1 VRVALLGDVHA
12 NLAALEAVLA
22 DAHRRN
28 VDAVWNVG
36 DLVGYGPQPDE
47 VIKRLRRENAVSIAG
62 NYDVKV
68 LAVGQGK
75 PPKAKVP
82 EKRLAFYWAW
92 EHLSKS
98 SRQYLDSLSEE
109 ARFELEGRKILLTH
123 GSPADREEYIGEQ
136 TSEKRLGEL
145 ADIAGADVIIS
156 GHKHRPAQREYSGY
170 MFVNTG
176 SVGRPDDGDPRAA
189 YAILDIKLRRFSV
202 VHHRVRYDV
211 RKTVAEIRR
220 HKLPE
225 LFAQML
231 FKGESLDK
239 LQGGYS
245 NGERQPFDA
254 AAGGGDQRLEAVL
267 ELAQASD
274 YEVEHTH
281 QVTRLALM
289 LFNETQSFH
298 RLGPQERFKLQCAA
312 LLHDIGY
319 VAGSKSHHKQALR
332 IILASD
338 LLPFKRRERLIIG
351 SIARYHRKALPST
364 RHKHFARLD
373 REDRRRVEVLAA
385 ILSLVDSLDSSHRS
399 LVHTLTCTFTPRK
412 AILHCVVLGL
422 YEEWRQRVFE
432 KGLLFEQVFGRKLVL
447 EWEHKVRP
455 GAVLAPGQLEA
466 FESGPF
472 PVPRSVAVPVQR
484 NSPLDRKPHRSG

>member
-1 VRVALLGDVHA
+1 VKVALLGDIHA

-75 PPKAKVP
+75 PPKAKAP

-92 EHLSKS
+92 EHLSRS
-98 SRQYLDSLSEE
+98 SRRYLEGLAEE

-123 GSPADREEYIGEQ
+123 GSPADREEYIGER

-145 ADIAGADVIIS
+145 AQIAGADIIIS
-156 GHKHRPAQREYSGY
+156 GHKHRPAQREYGGY
-170 MFVNTG
+170 LFVNTG

-189 YAILDIKLRRFSV
+189 YAILDIKPRRFSV
-202 VHHRVRYDV
+202 TPYRVRYDV

-220 HKLPE
+220 QKLPE

-231 FKGESLDK
+231 LKGASLDQ
-239 LQGGYS
+239 LQPGFRS
-245 NGERQPFDA
+245 DERQPFDA
-254 AAGGGDQRLEAVL
+254 AAGGGDRRLEAVL
-267 ELAQASD
+267 ELARASD

-289 LFNETQSFH
+289 LFNETQAFH
-298 RLGPQERFKLQCAA
+298 RLGPQERFYLQCAG

-332 IILASD
+332 IILTSD
-338 LLPFKRRERLIIG
+338 MLPFRRRQRLIIG

-364 RHKHFARLD
+364 RHKHFAELNRAD
-373 REDRRRVEVLAA
+373 QHRVRVLAA

-399 LVHTLTCTFTPRK
+399 LVHSLTCTFTPRK
-412 AILHCVVLGL
+412 AIIHCAVLGL

-432 KGLLFEQVFGRKLVL
+432 KGLLFEQVFNRKLVL

-455 GAVLAPGQLEA
+455 GAPPMQWHSETLENGPVLALRPQ
-466 FESGPF
+466 
-472 PVPRSVAVPVQR
+472 V
-484 NSPLDRKPHRSG
+484 PHREAGSR

>member
-1 VRVALLGDVHA
+1 MKIALLGDIHA

-36 DLVGYGPQPDE
+36 DLVGNGPQPDE
-47 VIKRLRRENAVSIAG
+47 VIKRLRRENVVSIAG

-75 PPKAKVP
+75 PPKAKAP

-92 EHLSKS
+92 EHLSNS
-98 SRQYLDSLSEE
+98 SRKYLQGLAEE

-123 GSPADREEYIGEQ
+123 GSPADREEYIGER
-136 TSEKRLGEL
+136 TSEKRLSEL
-145 ADIAGADVIIS
+145 AQIAGADIIIS

-170 MFVNTG
+170 LFVNTG

-189 YAILDIKLRRFSV
+189 YAILDIKPRRFSV
-202 VHHRVRYDV
+202 TPHRVRYNV

-220 HKLPE
+220 QQLPE

-231 FKGESLDK
+231 IKGESLDK
-239 LQGGYS
+239 LQGGYA
-245 NGERQPFDA
+245 NGDRQPFDA

-267 ELAQASD
+267 ELARASD

-289 LFNETQSFH
+289 LYNETQAFH
-298 RLGPQERFKLQCAA
+298 RLGPQERFYLQCAG

-319 VAGSKSHHKQALR
+319 VAGSKCHHKQALE
-332 IILASD
+332 IILSSD
-338 LLPFKRRERLIIG
+338 MLPFKRRERLIIG

-364 RHKHFARLD
+364 RHKHFAELS
-373 REDRRRVEVLAA
+373 REDREKVRVLAG

-399 LVHTLTCTFTPRK
+399 LVHSLTCTFTPRK

-432 KGLLFEQVFGRKLVL
+432 KGLLFEQVFNRKLVL

-455 GAVLAPGQLEA
+455 GTVPAQGQLEA
-466 FESGPF
+466 HEFGPMRATK
-472 PVPRSVAVPVQR
+472 PRFAP
-484 NSPLDRKPHRSG
+484 

>member
-1 VRVALLGDVHA
+1 MKVALLGDIHA

-36 DLVGYGPQPDE
+36 DVVGYGPQPDE
-47 VIKRLRRENAVSIAG
+47 VIKRLRRENVVSIAG

-75 PPKAKVP
+75 PPKARAP

-98 SRQYLDSLSEE
+98 SRRYLKGLSEE
-109 ARFELEGRKILLTH
+109 ARFELEGRKVLLTH

-136 TSEKRLGEL
+136 TSEKRLDEL
-145 ADIAGADVIIS
+145 AETAGADIIIS
-156 GHKHRPAQREYSGY
+156 GHKHRPAQREHNGFL
-170 MFVNTG
+170 FVNTG

-189 YAILDIKLRRFSV
+189 YAILDIKPRRFCV
-202 VHHRVRYDV
+202 EHHRVRYDV
-211 RKTVAEIRR
+211 RKTVAEVRR

-231 FKGESLDK
+231 IKGESLDK

-267 ELAQASD
+267 ELARASD

-281 QVTRLALM
+281 QVTRLALT

-298 RLGPQERFKLQCAA
+298 RLGPQERFYLQCAG

-319 VAGSKSHHKQALR
+319 VAGSKSHHKQALK
-332 IILASD
+332 IILDSD

-351 SIARYHRKALPST
+351 SIARYHRKALPSA
-364 RHKHFARLD
+364 RHKHFAQLG
-373 REDRRRVEVLAA
+373 REDRHRVEILAA

-432 KGLLFEQVFGRKLVL
+432 KGLLFEQVFNRKLVL

-455 GAVLAPGQLEA
+455 GAVLAQGQLEA
-466 FESGPF
+466 FESGPS
-472 PVPRSVAVPVQR
+472 PASRSVAVPVQR
-484 NSPLDRKPHRSG
+484 NSPLDRKPH

>member
-1 VRVALLGDVHA
+1 VRIALLGDIHA

-75 PPKAKVP
+75 VPKAKVP

-92 EHLSKS
+92 EHLSKT
-98 SRQYLDSLSEE
+98 SRRYLESLSEE
-109 ARFELEGRKILLTH
+109 ARFELEGQRILLTH
-123 GSPADREEYIGEQ
+123 GSPADREEYIGER
-136 TSEKRLGEL
+136 TSEKRLSEL
-145 ADIAGADVIIS
+145 ADIAGADIVIS
-156 GHKHRPAQREYSGY
+156 GHKHRPAQRELDGY
-170 MFVNTG
+170 LFVNTG

-189 YAILDIKLRRFSV
+189 YAILDIKPRRFSV
-202 VHHRVRYDV
+202 TPHRVRYDV

-220 HKLPE
+220 QQLPE

-231 FKGESLDK
+231 IKGESLDR
-239 LQGGYS
+239 LQGGYA
-245 NGERQPFDA
+245 NGARQPFDA

-267 ELAQASD
+267 ELARASD

-289 LFNETQSFH
+289 LYNETQAYH
-298 RLGPQERFKLQCAA
+298 RLGPQERFYLQCAG

-319 VAGSKSHHKQALR
+319 VAGSKSHHKQALE
-332 IILASD
+332 IILSSD
-338 LLPFKRRERLIIG
+338 RLPFKRRERLIIG

-364 RHKHFARLD
+364 RHKHFAQLNKAD
-373 REDRRRVEVLAA
+373 RHRVKVLAA

-399 LVHTLTCTFTPRK
+399 LVHSLTCTFTPRK
-412 AILHCVVLGL
+412 AIIHCVVLGL

-432 KGLLFEQVFGRKLVL
+432 KGLLFEQVFNRKLVL

-455 GAVLAPGQLEA
+455 GNPSLPWQSEPVEAGSVLAVRPPRLYKEA
-466 FESGPF
+466 VS
-472 PVPRSVAVPVQR
+472 R
-484 NSPLDRKPHRSG
+484 